1 MSIMKYSKRHNKL
14 LFPALVKA
22 INASFYK
29 PEKAI
34 SNVVNYKKTE
44 EYTESIRNY
53 DVMEH
58 KFEKELRWDDL
69 VEEYQT
75 MLYRIA
81 FSNMKNR
88 ADAEDVVQEAFLRYM
103 KDEKPILNR
112 EHEKAW
118 LIRTT
123 IHICMDILKSSW
135 HRRTVALDE
144 SLTAETRSVWL
155 PYQIK
160 DDRTLEAVLQ
170 LPVHYRNPIYLFYYE
185 DYSIQEIAGVL
196 NEKEGTIKTRLR
208 RGREEVKKIL
218 TEGRP

>member
-1 MSIMKYSKRHNKL
+1 
-14 LFPALVKA
+14 
-22 INASFYK
+22 
-29 PEKAI
+29 
-34 SNVVNYKKTE
+34 
-44 EYTESIRNY
+44 
-53 DVMEH
+53 MEH
-58 KFEKELRWDDL
+58 KFEKSQRWNYL

-81 FSNMKNR
+81 FSNLKNR
-88 ADAEDVVQEAFLRYM
+88 ADAEDAVQEAFLRYM
-103 KDEKPILNR
+103 KDEKPISSR

-123 IHICMDILKSSW
+123 IHICTDILKSSW
-135 HRRTVALDE
+135 HRKTVALEE
-144 SLTAETRSVWL
+144 SLMVETKGVYL
-155 PYQIK
+155 PYQVK
-160 DDRTLEAVLQ
+160 DDKTLEAVLK

-218 TEGRP
+218 TERRP

>member
-1 MSIMKYSKRHNKL
+1 MEQK
-14 LFPALVKA
+14 LVK
-22 INASFYK
+22 
-29 PEKAI
+29 EQ
-34 SNVVNYKKTE
+34 
-44 EYTESIRNY
+44 
-53 DVMEH
+53 
-58 KFEKELRWDDL
+58 RWNDL
-69 VEEYQT
+69 VGEYQT

-103 KDEKPILNR
+103 KDEKPIQNK

-123 IHICMDILKSSW
+123 INICIDILKSSW
-135 HRRTVALDE
+135 YRETVAWDE
-144 SLTAETRSVWL
+144 SVPLAAQNIYL
-155 PYQIK
+155 PYQVR
-160 DDRTLEAVLQ
+160 DDKTLEAVLK

-185 DYSIQEIAGVL
+185 DYSIHEIAGVL
-196 NEKEGTIKTRLR
+196 NEKEATIKTRLR

>member
-1 MSIMKYSKRHNKL
+1 
-14 LFPALVKA
+14 
-22 INASFYK
+22 
-29 PEKAI
+29 
-34 SNVVNYKKTE
+34 
-44 EYTESIRNY
+44 
-53 DVMEH
+53 MEQ
-58 KFEKELRWDDL
+58 RWHYL
-69 VEEYQT
+69 VEEYQS

-88 ADAEDVVQEAFLRYM
+88 ADAEDAVQEAFLRYM
-103 KDEKPILNR
+103 KDEGPIQNK

-123 IHICMDILKSSW
+123 IHICLDILKSGW
-135 HRRTVALDE
+135 YQRTVSWNE
-144 SLTAETRSVWL
+144 SFVTAAQNIYL
-155 PYQIK
+155 PYQVK

-185 DYSIQEIAGVL
+185 DYTIHEIASVL
-196 NEKEGTIKTRLR
+196 NEKEATIKTRLR

>member
-1 MSIMKYSKRHNKL
+1 
-14 LFPALVKA
+14 
-22 INASFYK
+22 
-29 PEKAI
+29 
-34 SNVVNYKKTE
+34 
-44 EYTESIRNY
+44 
-53 DVMEH
+53 MEH
-58 KFEKELRWDDL
+58 KFEREQRWDDL
-69 VEEYQT
+69 VGEYQT

-88 ADAEDVVQEAFLRYM
+88 ADAEDAVQEAFLRYM

-135 HRRTVALDE
+135 RQKTVALEE
-144 SLTAETRSVWL
+144 SLVAETRSVYL
-155 PYQIK
+155 PYQLK
-160 DDRTLEAVLQ
+160 DDRTLEAVLK

-208 RGREEVKKIL
+208 RGRESLKAML
-218 TEGRP
+218 SNSC

>member
-1 MSIMKYSKRHNKL
+1 MEQEFAR
-14 LFPALVKA
+14 
-22 INASFYK
+22 
-29 PEKAI
+29 EQRW
-34 SNVVNYKKTE
+34 NY
-44 EYTESIRNY
+44 
-53 DVMEH
+53 
-58 KFEKELRWDDL
+58 L

-75 MLYRIA
+75 MLYRVA
-81 FSNMKNR
+81 FANMRNR
-88 ADAEDVVQEAFLRYM
+88 ADAEDAVQEAFLRYM

-135 HRRTVALDE
+135 RRKTVPLEE
-144 SLTAETRSVWL
+144 SMMAESRAVYL

-160 DDRTLEAVLQ
+160 DDRTLEAVLK

-185 DYSIQEIAGVL
+185 DYSIHESAGVL

-208 RGREEVKKIL
+208 RGREEVRKLLIA
-218 TEGRP
+218 ENEV

>member
-1 MSIMKYSKRHNKL
+1 
-14 LFPALVKA
+14 
-22 INASFYK
+22 
-29 PEKAI
+29 
-34 SNVVNYKKTE
+34 
-44 EYTESIRNY
+44 
-53 DVMEH
+53 MEQ
-58 KFEKELRWDDL
+58 RWHYL
-69 VEEYQT
+69 VEEYQS

-88 ADAEDVVQEAFLRYM
+88 ADAEDAVQEAFLRYM
-103 KDEKPILNR
+103 KDEKPIANK

-123 IHICMDILKSSW
+123 IHICLDILKSGW
-135 HRRTVALDE
+135 YQRTVSWNE
-144 SLTAETRSVWL
+144 SFVTAAQNIYL
-155 PYQIK
+155 PYQVK

-185 DYSIQEIAGVL
+185 DYTIHEIASVL
-196 NEKEGTIKTRLR
+196 NEKEATIKTRLR

>member
-1 MSIMKYSKRHNKL
+1 MEQEFAKEQSW
-14 LFPALVKA
+14 
-22 INASFYK
+22 
-29 PEKAI
+29 
-34 SNVVNYKKTE
+34 NY
-44 EYTESIRNY
+44 
-53 DVMEH
+53 
-58 KFEKELRWDDL
+58 L

-75 MLYRIA
+75 MLYRVA
-81 FSNMKNR
+81 FANMRNR
-88 ADAEDVVQEAFLRYM
+88 ADAEDAVQEAFLRYM

-135 HRRTVALDE
+135 RRKTVPLEE
-144 SLTAETRSVWL
+144 SMMAESRAVYL

-160 DDRTLEAVLQ
+160 DDRTLEAVLK

-185 DYSIQEIAGVL
+185 DYSIHEIAGVL

-208 RGREEVKKIL
+208 RGREEVKKLLIS
-218 TEGRP
+218 ENEV

>member
-1 MSIMKYSKRHNKL
+1 
-14 LFPALVKA
+14 
-22 INASFYK
+22 
-29 PEKAI
+29 
-34 SNVVNYKKTE
+34 
-44 EYTESIRNY
+44 
-53 DVMEH
+53 MEH
-58 KFEKELRWDDL
+58 KFEREQRWNYL

-81 FSNMKNR
+81 FSNMRNR
-88 ADAEDVVQEAFLRYM
+88 ADAEDAVQEAFFRYM
-103 KDEKPILNR
+103 KDEKPIANR

-123 IHICMDILKSSW
+123 IHICMDVLKSSW
-135 HRRTVALDE
+135 YQKTVSLEE
-144 SLTAETRSVWL
+144 SLLAGTKDVYL
-155 PYQIK
+155 PYQMK
-160 DDRTLEAVLQ
+160 DDQTLEAVLK

-218 TEGRP
+218 TERRP

>member
-1 MSIMKYSKRHNKL
+1 MK
-14 LFPALVKA
+14 LFPLLIRITDRSVVE
-22 INASFYK
+22 YK
-29 PEKAI
+29 NI
-34 SNVVNYKKTE
+34 HDKTR
-44 EYTESIRNY
+44 EY
-53 DVMEH
+53 DGMEH
-58 KFEKELRWDDL
+58 KFEKEQRWNYL

-75 MLYRIA
+75 MLYRVA
-81 FSNMKNR
+81 FSNMRNR
-88 ADAEDVVQEAFLRYM
+88 ADAEDAVQEAFLRYM

-135 HRRTVALDE
+135 RQKTVALDE
-144 SLTAETRSVWL
+144 SLMAETKNVYL
-155 PYQIK
+155 PYQTK
-160 DDRTLEAVLQ
+160 DDKTLEAVLK
-170 LPVHYRNPIYLFYYE
+170 LPMHYRNPIYLFYYE